1 MKQTFVHILLGF
13 FIATTIAATT
23 MAVTTVEP
31 AVPRKT
37 IVKEFDYSRNA
48 VEYANACVAKGWII
62 KTITTSQ
69 SSSSWT
75 ATIVVLETY

>member
-1 MKQTFVHILLGF
+1 MKATFLHILLGF

-23 MAVTTVEP
+23 MAVTTVKP
-31 AVPRKT
+31 AVPKKT
-37 IVKEFDYSRNA
+37 IVKEFDSSTTA
-48 VEYANACVAKGWII
+48 VDYANRSIAKGWIL

-75 ATIVVLETY
+75 ITIVVLETY

>member
-23 MAVTTVEP
+23 MAVTIVKP

-37 IVKEFDYSRNA
+37 IIKEFDNSRNA
-48 VEYANACVAKGWII
+48 VEYANASVSKGWII
-62 KTITTSQ
+62 KTISTSQ
-69 SSSSWT
+69 SSSAWT
-75 ATIVVLETY
+75 TTIVVLETY